1 MIRSDFTCRI
11 EMQTITATEL
21 ARNLRQVLDR
31 LAVGGEDI
39 VVERNQRPIA
49 RLLSIPPRQTA
60 LEAMSDIFRTLPESA
75 ASGWLDDA
83 RGADAALG
91 DELRDPWAS

>member
-1 MIRSDFTCRI
+1 
-11 EMQTITATEL
+11 MQTITATEL

-31 LAVGGEDI
+31 LAMGGEDL

-60 LEAMSDIFRTLPESA
+60 LEAMADVYRTLPEA
-75 ASGWLDDA
+75 AGQGWLEDA
-83 RGADAALG
+83 RGSDAALG
-91 DELRDPWAS
+91 NELRDPWAS